1 MIKPGIV
8 AMNSPHSLV
17 RCDNKA
23 RPFSSVPLNVPDDD
37 PIGKLRM
44 IHRQTTYDSVV
55 LMHDTGVILGSSTKD
70 TRLKRGLSIDDQ

>member
-23 RPFSSVPLNVPDDD
+23 RPFWSVPVNVPDGD

-44 IHRQTTYDSVV
+44 IYRQTTYDSIV
-55 LMHDTGVILGSSTKD
+55 LMYD
-70 TRLKRGLSIDDQ
+70 TRVKLGLSAKPRMVP

>member
-23 RPFSSVPLNVPDDD
+23 HLFWSIPVNVPDGD
-37 PIGKLRM
+37 PMGKLQK

-55 LMHDTGVILGSSTKD
+55 LMHDTGVILGLSTKP
-70 TRLKRGLSIDDQ
+70 SMIP